1 MNNNSARV
9 LCFCLHAEIDFGLQS
24 NVLSYFCRFQC
35 VTCQL
40 YTV

>member
-24 NVLSYFCRFQC
+24 ITYLAIFAGFSALHASY
-35 VTCQL
+35 TL
-40 YTV
+40 